1 MARQSQMLAITS
13 LANGYNI
20 ESVVASEYSWDVKG
34 EVHNEAIVVDLR
46 YNCSPKNWHLMKFVP
61 GIT

>member
-46 YNCSPKNWHLMKFVP
+46 YN
-61 GIT
+61 